1 MHDIRLFIKLTL
13 YYAGMGCV
21 IWILSFISPSI
32 VEQVTGDPT
41 WVTGSVTTQDML
53 AGNVLVVKENP
64 GTAGRSF
71 YVATATLSALLIM
84 LPVTWVYLA
93 VRKREDYDQAL
104 VETMLILPIAVT
116 GIVFIVQNSLALA
129 FSLAGIVAGVRFRHT
144 LKSAADTLYIFIAI
158 GVGLAAGVKAL
169 SIALI
174 MTVFFNYTFLALWM
188 LNYGDNIK
196 KGKKYMRPS
205 RDKTG
210 GKKGTAP
217 ADIRKAK
224 AAALAQMEQ
233 EKND

>member
-1 MHDIRLFIKLTL
+1 MRDLRLFIKLTL
-13 YYAGMGCV
+13 YYVGVGGV
-21 IWILSFISPSI
+21 VWILSFIAPSI
-32 VEQVTGDPT
+32 VEQVTGEPS
-41 WVTGSVTTQDML
+41 WVTGIATTNDML
-53 AGNVLVVKENP
+53 AGYVPEAIENL
-64 GTAGRSF
+64 GTVGGRSF
-71 YVATATLSALLIM
+71 YVATATLSAVLLM

-104 VETMLILPIAVT
+104 VETMFILPIAVT

-205 RDKTG
+205 RDKPRSI
-210 GKKGTAP
+210 KDKAP
-217 ADIRKAK
+217 ADIK
-224 AAALAQMEQ
+224 AAIARMKQGQ
-233 EKND
+233 ND